1 MEDNEI
7 IEMVEKAAGSLEQWI
22 QLMKFGTPTF
32 QEKPLLA
39 MEMVVREAERNRSKS
54 PKAWTTS
61 DRVVD
66 LLKRLDWVINIRE
79 PRKMGT

>member
-7 IEMVEKAAGSLEQWI
+7 IEMVEKAAGSVEQWI

-39 MEMVVREAERNRSKS
+39 MEMVVREAERARSKS

-66 LLKRLDWVINIRE
+66 LLKRLDWVIDIRE
-79 PRKMGT
+79 PRRMGT